1 MENNEINNEEL
12 ENLEDNANIDVDT
25 LDERKKAMLQH
36 PKSRHGSS
44 DVYIA
49 SLKQEI
55 KIKKDELKRYATR
68 VRKLER
74 KCTRLC
80 GLLGQHGIEV
90 DIEHL

>member
-1 MENNEINNEEL
+1 MKNEMKNEMKNKEL
-12 ENLEDNANIDVDT
+12 ENLAVAD
-25 LDERKKAMLQH
+25 LDDRKKAMLQH

-55 KIKKDELKRYATR
+55 KIKKDELKKYAIR
-68 VRKLER
+68 VKNLER

-80 GLLGQHGIEV
+80 GLLGQHGIDV